1 MIMNILFISQWYPN
15 RYDKMAG
22 LFVQKH
28 AKATSLH
35 CKIKVLY
42 VHADEN
48 VDTFEITEEIHEN
61 LTEIRV
67 YYPDK
72 KNLIFRKFI
81 KTINYIRA
89 YNKGYKQ
96 VISSSFIPEIV
107 HVNILSRT
115 GFIAYLFKC
124 RKNIPYVVSE
134 HWSRYLPIRAA
145 YKGIIR
151 HVITKL
157 VVRNA
162 AAVLPVS
169 GNLKNAMLQQKLY
182 NHNYRV
188 VNNVVDDFF
197 FENTHSQP
205 RTKKR
210 MIHIS
215 CFDERAKNIK
225 GIIRATHNLLKIRQ
239 DVELIIIG
247 TGLDFNEVYTYYE
260 AFQFPPKTVSFLGE
274 KTPEEVA
281 YWIQNSDFLV
291 HFSNYENAPVVIS
304 ECLAAGKPVI
314 STNVG
319 GISEFINDS
328 NGILIKPG
336 DETALTESM
345 DFLLDHLADY
355 NTKSIKSSALQKF
368 SYHSVGTE
376 IYTIYKTIL
385 KK

>member
-1 MIMNILFISQWYPN
+1 MNILFISQWYPN

-35 CKIKVLY
+35 CKIMVLY

-48 VDTFEITEEIHEN
+48 INSFEITEEIHEN
-61 LTEIRV
+61 LTEVRV
-67 YYPDK
+67 YYPNK
-72 KNLIFRKFI
+72 KNAIFRKFI
-81 KTINYIRA
+81 KTINYVRA
-89 YNKGYKQ
+89 YKKGYKQ
-96 VISSSFIPEIV
+96 ITSNGFIPEIV

-124 RKNIPYVVSE
+124 WKNIPYIVSE
-134 HWSRYLPIRAA
+134 HWSRYLPIQNA
-145 YKGIIR
+145 YKGMIR
-151 HVITKL
+151 HFITKL
-157 VVRNA
+157 VVKNA

-169 GNLKNAMLQQKLY
+169 ESLKNAMLKQKLY
-182 NHNYRV
+182 NQNYIV
-188 VNNVVDDFF
+188 VNNVVNDFF
-197 FENTHSQP
+197 FEDTPTEP

-215 CFDERAKNIK
+215 CFDEHAKNIK
-225 GIIRATHNLLKIRQ
+225 GIIRATYNLLKIRH

-247 TGLDFNEVYTYYE
+247 TGLDFHEVYTYYQT
-260 AFQFPPKTVSFLGE
+260 FQFPPKTVSFLGE

-304 ECLAAGKPVI
+304 ESLAAGKPII

-319 GISEFINDS
+319 GISEFINES
-328 NGILIKPG
+328 NGILIKAR
-336 DETALTESM
+336 DEAALTENM
-345 DFLLDHLADY
+345 NFLLDHLADY
-355 NTKSIKSSALQKF
+355 NTKSIKSSAQQKF
-368 SYHSVGTE
+368 SYHSVGND